1 MLRQPIRRIR
11 NPALCMIEPQHPL
24 VSGLPAR
31 LPKLVPQQKW
41 RPPKKNIPPT
51 PLDRQQILRAVRH
64 YVAEFNP
71 VPPLP
76 ADDLKLHAER
86 VRAQLQCDPLFRDFI
101 GVLLN
106 NEMWREQLA
115 GVPFE
120 RRLLLLP
127 KCLRVESKCPAPFDE
142 FGLLCKQC
150 GLCSIQDLTN
160 EAEKLGYAVLVAEG
174 SAVVMS
180 LIQTGKIEA
189 IVGVSCLSVLE
200 RAFPYM
206 EAAAIPGVA
215 IPLLQ
220 DDCIDTNVDLDWV
233 WEYIHLT
240 ADDRTRRLDLGRLR
254 DEVDFWFTPAS
265 LQLILGPPQ
274 SDTERIA
281 HRWLMRAGKR
291 WRPFLAVAACQAL
304 SGSPDAGLPE
314 DLRKIAVAVECFH
327 KASLIHDDIED
338 NDAERYGEKTLH
350 EEHGIAVALNV
361 GDLLI
366 GEGYR
371 LLASCKAGATAK
383 AEMLRVAAEGQR
395 ELCRGQ
401 GAELVWARQPAVLTP
416 IQVVDIFRQKTAPAF
431 EVALRIGAIYAGRH
445 EECGDVLGA
454 YSRSLGIA
462 YQIRDDL
469 DDLDESNRT
478 NDIAALRPS
487 LVLAV
492 ARERADCERREFL
505 DRLWHREITPAPQT
519 VASLYRELKAD
530 ERCQHLLESYKEEAI
545 RSLAMLENPSLKGL
559 LRRVVGKIFN
569 DVEIK
574 GWCKEQEQKNEEER
588 RAEAVPIN
596 AG

>member
-1 MLRQPIRRIR
+1 MTSSPISFVASS
-11 NPALCMIEPQHPL
+11 P
-24 VSGLPAR
+24 VGLPR
-31 LPKLVPQQKW
+31 LVPQQKW
-41 RPPKKNIPPT
+41 RPTKKNIPPT
-51 PLDRQQILRAVRH
+51 LEQRQLVLRAVRN

-71 VPPLP
+71 VPPQP
-76 ADDLKLHAER
+76 ADELKVHADR
-86 VRAQLQCDPLFRDFI
+86 IVAQLGCDPIFRDFI

-127 KCLRVESKCPAPFDE
+127 KCLRVEAKCPAPFDE

-150 GLCSIQDLTN
+150 GLCSIQDLTV

-174 SAVVMS
+174 SAIVMS

-215 IPLLQ
+215 VPLLQ

-240 ADDRTRRLDLGRLR
+240 ADDRTRRLDLGHLR

-265 LQLILGPPQ
+265 LELLLGAAQ
-274 SDTERIA
+274 GETERIA
-281 HRWLMRAGKR
+281 RNWLMRAGKR
-291 WRPFLAVAACQAL
+291 WRPFLTVAAYQAL
-304 SGSPDAGLPE
+304 SGQPDAQLPD

-350 EEHGIAVALNV
+350 EEFGIPVALNV

-371 LLASCKAGATAK
+371 LIATCKASPEAK
-383 AEMLRVAAEGQR
+383 AAMLQVAAEGQR

-401 GAELVWARQPAVLTP
+401 GAELVWTRQPGVLTP
-416 IQVVDIFRQKTAPAF
+416 VQVVDIFRQKTAPAF
-431 EVALRIGAIYAGRH
+431 EVALRLGALYAGRH
-445 EECGDVLGA
+445 DECDDVLGA
-454 YSRSLGIA
+454 YSRALGIA

-469 DDLDESNRT
+469 ADLGASGETD
-478 NDIAALRPS
+478 DIAGQRPS
-487 LVLAV
+487 LLLAI
-492 ARERADCERREFL
+492 ARERASGDARAYL
-505 DRLWHREITPAPQT
+505 DQLWRREITPDSPRVEAM
-519 VASLYRELKAD
+519 YRELKAD
-530 ERCQHLLESYKEEAI
+530 ERCEHLLESYKEEAI
-545 RSLAMLENPSLKGL
+545 RSLANLEHPSLKGL

-574 GWCKEQEQKNEEER
+574 GWCKEQEQKNADQR
-588 RAEAVPIN
+588 LAQVAPDAVSVSAPATAQVAVPV
-596 AG
+596 A

>member
-1 MLRQPIRRIR
+1 MQLTPSAAA
-11 NPALCMIEPQHPL
+11 ALP
-24 VSGLPAR
+24 R
-31 LPKLVPQQKW
+31 LVPQQKW
-41 RPPKKNIPPT
+41 RAPKKNIPPT
-51 PLDRQQILRAVRH
+51 PLRRKQILQAVRH

-76 ADDLKLHAER
+76 ADELKQHADR
-86 VRAQLQCDPLFRDFI
+86 VLTLVGCEAIYRDYI
-101 GVLLN
+101 GVLIN

-127 KCLRVESKCPAPFDE
+127 KCLRVEEKCPAPFDE

-150 GLCSIQDLTN
+150 GLCSIQDLTT

-174 SAVVMS
+174 SAIVMS

-215 IPLLQ
+215 VPLLQ

-240 ADDRTRRLDLGRLR
+240 ADDHTRRLDLGRLR

-265 LQLILGPPQ
+265 LELILGEAHG
-274 SDTERIA
+274 DTERIA
-281 HRWLMRAGKR
+281 RDWLMRAGKR
-291 WRPFLAVAACQAL
+291 WRPFLTVAAFQAL
-304 SGSPDAGLPE
+304 SDRADAGLPD
-314 DLRKIAVAVECFH
+314 DLRKVAVAVECFH

-338 NDAERYGEKTLH
+338 NDSTRYGEKTLH
-350 EEHGIAVALNV
+350 EEHGVAVALNV

-371 LLASCKAGATAK
+371 LLASCAADAGAK
-383 AEMLRVAAEGQR
+383 ADMLRVAAEGQR

-401 GAELVWARQPAVLTP
+401 GAELVWMRRPDVLTP
-416 IQVVDIFRQKTAPAF
+416 VQVVDIFRRKTAPAF
-431 EVALRIGAIYAGRH
+431 EVALRLGAIYAGKH
-445 EECGDVLGA
+445 EACDEVLGA
-454 YSRSLGIA
+454 YSRALGIA
-462 YQIRDDL
+462 YQVRDDL
-469 DDLDESNRT
+469 SDLGASGET
-478 NDIAALRPS
+478 NDIAGLRPS
-487 LVLAV
+487 LILAV
-492 ARERADCERREFL
+492 ARDRASGENREFL
-505 DRLWHREITPAPQT
+505 DRLWRREITPDSGRVEA
-519 VASLYRELKAD
+519 LYRELKAD
-530 ERCQHLLESYKEEAI
+530 ERCEHLLDSYKEEAI
-545 RSLAMLENPSLKGL
+545 RSLAALEHPSLKGL

-574 GWCKEQEQKNEEER
+574 GWCKEQEQR
-588 RAEAVPIN
+588 N
-596 AG
+596 AANRPVETASGPVSPPAA